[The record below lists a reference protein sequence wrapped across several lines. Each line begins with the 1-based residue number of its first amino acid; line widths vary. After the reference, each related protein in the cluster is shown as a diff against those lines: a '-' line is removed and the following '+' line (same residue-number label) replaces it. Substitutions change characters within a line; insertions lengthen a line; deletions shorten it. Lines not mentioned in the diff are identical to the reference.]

1 MLGAFS
7 ARTTVAVFGGLLV
20 VLASLASLLP
30 SIRQAPSLA
39 ELTPEAAA

>member
-1 MLGAFS
+1 
-7 ARTTVAVFGGLLV
+7 

-39 ELTPEAAA
+39 ELTPEAAG